1 MNFIPDNIIRA
12 VCWTLLHSLW
22 QGLILAVVA
31 GAVMVFTRKA
41 KSTTRYNLLGILV
54 LAFLVVSG
62 YTFSHELRLPSGTE
76 VAVPKVATAADVA
89 VPVVVVHEAPG
100 LRDVSPLE
108 SLVRYFN
115 EHASMV
121 VVIWFIIAMARF
133 VKVLSSLVYAQRI
146 RHYGTVAAPAEWQ
159 ERVGELLGQLSR
171 NRHVLL
177 LESKLIQVPAV
188 VGFLKPVILVPVG
201 MLAQLP
207 ADQVESILLHELA
220 HICRRDYLFNVVQYL
235 VDTLFFFNPALLW
248 VSSLIRTERENC
260 CDDVAIRETRS
271 RRQLIEAL
279 LSFHEYQK
287 KTRGYTLAFAGKD
300 GGVVKRVERI
310 VHKKNH
316 SLNPGERT
324 LLMGGLL
331 LLCGAFVTIRP
342 SSAPVTAV
350 VIKAKMVA
358 APEAAVVVLGAAML
372 PGVVAAGEPG
382 VVRGGEPGVVTAGE
396 PGVVRGGEPGVG
408 AQLADTNIKD
418 EKNDTSLPGH
428 LSDRDIEKLI
438 EARDHGVTPE
448 FVAELKKM
456 GYSLNLDKAIELKD
470 HGVSAEFI
478 QSLKKEGFGQVSLD
492 RAIELIDHGVSV
504 EFIKHIRAAGFP
516 KLTLEQAVE
525 LVDHGVNGEFI
536 EKWKKKTG
544 TLLELEDYV
553 HLRDSGIDPS

>member
-1 MNFIPDNIIRA
+1 MNLIPETIIRA

-31 GAVMVFTRKA
+31 GAVMIFTKKA
-41 KSTTRYNLLGILV
+41 KSATRYNFLGILV
-54 LAFLVVSG
+54 LAFLAVSG
-62 YTFSHELRLPSGTE
+62 YTFSRELRLPSGTGA
-76 VAVPKVATAADVA
+76 AVSKVAAGADVA
-89 VPVVVVHEAPG
+89 APVVVAHEAPG
-100 LRDVSPLE
+100 LQEISPME

-121 VVIWFIIAMARF
+121 VVIWFIVAMARF
-133 VKVLSSLVYAQRI
+133 VNVLSGLVYAQRI
-146 RHYGTVAAPAEWQ
+146 RHYQTSPAPAEWQ
-159 ERVGELLGQLSR
+159 ERVGQLLGQLCR

-177 LESKLIQVPAV
+177 LESMLIQVPAV
-188 VGFLKPVILVPVG
+188 VGFLKPVILVPAG

-260 CDDVAIRETRS
+260 CDDVTIRETRS

-279 LSFHEYQK
+279 LSFHEYQC
-287 KTRGYTLAFAGKD
+287 KTRGYALGFAGKD

-331 LLCGAFVTIRP
+331 LLCGAFVTIQRHNDP
-342 SSAPVTAV
+342 ITPV
-350 VIKAKMVA
+350 VITAK
-358 APEAAVVVLGAAML
+358 PK
-372 PGVVAAGEPG
+372 
-382 VVRGGEPGVVTAGE
+382 
-396 PGVVRGGEPGVG
+396 
-408 AQLADTNIKD
+408 ADTSIKD
-418 EKNDTSLPGH
+418 EKSDTSLSGH
-428 LSDRDIEKLI
+428 LSDEDIEKLI

-448 FVAELKKM
+448 FISDLKKM
-456 GYSLNLDKAIELKD
+456 GYSFNLDKAIELVD
-470 HGVSAEFI
+470 HGVNAAFI

-492 RAIELIDHGVSV
+492 RAIELRDHGVTV
-504 EFIKHIRAAGFP
+504 EFIRHIRAAGFP

-536 EKWKKKTG
+536 EKWKKRTG

-553 HLRDSGIDPS
+553 HLRDSGVDPS